1 MAQNI
6 ELMAQ
11 NIDLSFQSQDFDV
24 RPSSRLSSPLM
35 TRRRRQ
41 RRPSWL
47 PFLVVLGPFVGAAG
61 WLVTMGW
68 PVSSP
73 LRLISEAELLP
84 LAGEQQ
90 ELLEEPSPEKPV
102 VVSEPAGP
110 NRSNESRLTPQRS
123 PLVFAD
129 VPEGYWAKPYID
141 ALTARGVLNG
151 LPDGTFAPNRQLS
164 RAELATQVANAF
176 DVPMSDTD
184 QAFGDLSPDYWAAE
198 PIAQAVQMGFMKGYP
213 GNEFRPDELVS
224 RLQVLVTLAT
234 GLSLPVTAESQ
245 QQLQQYQDWE
255 TVPDWAR
262 SSIGAAIQAG
272 IIRPQPGADNQLRPQ
287 DMATRAEVATL
298 VYSSLAY
305 LGDVAAVPE

>member
-1 MAQNI
+1 
-6 ELMAQ
+6 
-11 NIDLSFQSQDFDV
+11 V
-24 RPSSRLSSPLM
+24 RPSSRLSSPLLA
-35 TRRRRQ
+35 RRRRQ
-41 RRPSWL
+41 RRPGWL

-61 WLVTMGW
+61 WLVTTGW

-73 LRLISEAELLP
+73 LGLISEAELPP
-84 LAGEQQ
+84 LAGDQQ
-90 ELLEEPSPEKPV
+90 ELLEDTSLEPLV
-102 VVSEPAGP
+102 VPEPAVP
-110 NRSNESRLTPQRS
+110 NISSKGRLAPARS

-176 DVPMSDTD
+176 DVPMTDTD

-198 PIAQAVQMGFMKGYP
+198 PIAQAAQMGFMKGYP
-213 GNEFRPDELVS
+213 GDEFRPDELVS
-224 RLQVLVTLAT
+224 RLQVLVTLAA

-262 SSIGAAIQAG
+262 SQVGAAIQAG
-272 IIRPQPGADNQLRPQ
+272 IIRPQPGAENRLRPQ
-287 DMATRAEVATL
+287 DIATRAEVATL